1 MMEILWEEGD
11 GSVGRIWVDA
21 TIRESHQST
30 AEVTDHPVERGVNIV
45 DHVRPEADQIAF
57 DVVIS
62 NTPIVEP
69 ESHMD
74 GATGEVQGFDLP
86 LPSQRRMER
95 GAVRGEEAEY
105 EPVNQSAGVQVLAF
119 DAPFDRARAVYDE
132 LRRLQ
137 TTATLLQLVTTLR
150 EYDNMVLRS
159 ITAPREGRDG
169 VTFAVEAQ
177 QIRIAESEVVEV
189 PIPESPRGR
198 NERNRGPQPTDEETD
213 GQKEEKSRGIL
224 VQGRDFLRGFGF

>member
-1 MMEILWEEGD
+1 MMEILWDEAD

-21 TIRESHQST
+21 TVRESHQST

-57 DVVIS
+57 DVLIS

-74 GATGEVQGFDLP
+74 GVTGDVQGFDLP
-86 LPSQRRMER
+86 LPAQRRMDR
-95 GAVRGEEAEY
+95 SAVRGEAAEY
-105 EPVNQSAGVQVLAF
+105 SEVNQAAGVQVLAF

-137 TTATLLQLVTTLR
+137 TNAILVQLVTTLR

-159 ITAPREGRDG
+159 ITAPREGSDG

-177 QIRIAESEVVEV
+177 QIRIAESEIVEA
-189 PIPESPRGR
+189 PIPDSPRGR
-198 NERNRGPQPTDEETD
+198 NQRNEGPQPAQEE
-213 GQKEEKSRGIL
+213 QQPEKARGVL
-224 VQGRDFLRGFGF
+224 VKGRDWLRGFGF